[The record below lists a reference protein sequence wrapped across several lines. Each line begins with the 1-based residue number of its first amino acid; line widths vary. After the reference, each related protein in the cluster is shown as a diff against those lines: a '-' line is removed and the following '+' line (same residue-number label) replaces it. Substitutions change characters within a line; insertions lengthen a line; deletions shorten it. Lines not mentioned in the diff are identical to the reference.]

1 MIEQILLENNFKHI
15 RTFGNRKEYERTIGN
30 HKLRVR
36 PATKTVLITHEYIK
50 GIHKDMINKRVKEN
64 KAIQLVV
71 AFSCFEELYS

>member
-36 PATKTVLITHEYIK
+36 PASKSVLVTYEYEIGLK
-50 GIHKDMINKRVKEN
+50 KEMISRRVKEEE
-64 KAIQLVV
+64 AIQLVI
-71 AFSCFEELYS
+71 AFSCMEILYA